1 MQDNGD
7 MLNRLVAFIETDSG
21 QRISIVAFSVIAT
34 LILLAAPGTIFAMI
48 FGMLLMFFIP
58 GFAVTRIFFWKGTS
72 IEEKFALSLGLSIIV
87 VIILALILVLTPI
100 SLYSNSTRASLVV
113 FAIGA
118 VALEM
123 LKNRKGTKDEKTEVQ
138 TRVEKTETFKLDK
151 VVAVMIA
158 TALVVSGICL
168 ALIITAEYPSRTYF
182 ALTED
187 GSANI
192 NSTRELG
199 STITLTIEMHNG
211 EDGTMVFSME
221 SFGSNMS
228 DEAHVWYNQTMS
240 EGETCETDVSFVLDQ
255 AGIVRLDF
263 NLYIQPTG
271 EDAYL
276 YGNLHI
282 WLLVE

>member
-1 MQDNGD
+1 
-7 MLNRLVAFIETDSG
+7 MLNRLVAFIETDNG
-21 QRISIVAFSVIAT
+21 QRISVVTFSVLAT
-34 LILLAAPGTIFAMI
+34 LILLTMPGTMAAII
-48 FGMLLMFFIP
+48 FGMPLIFFVP

-100 SLYSNSTRASLVV
+100 SLYSSSTQGSLVV
-113 FAIGA
+113 FTIGA
-118 VALEM
+118 VAVEM
-123 LKNRKGTKDEKTEVQ
+123 LKNRKGVKSEKPGVL
-138 TRVEKTETFKLDK
+138 TRVEKTEPFKLDK

-182 ALTED
+182 AMTED

-211 EDGTMVFSME
+211 EDGTMGFYLE
-221 SFGSNMS
+221 TYGHNIS
-228 DEAHVWYNQTMS
+228 DEKHTWYNWTMP
-240 EGETCETDVSFVLDQ
+240 EGDTREVDVSFLLDQ
-255 AGIVRLDF
+255 PGVVRLDF
-263 NLYIQPTG
+263 SLYIQPIG
-271 EDAYL
+271 KDAYL